1 MHERIDGQFV
11 VAMRGGVGVRSNNA
25 TEYCPLFAGGDSCR
39 GAALRPDRRR
49 TMERRVRMSKLSLAP
64 AGFAF

>member
-49 TMERRVRMSKLSLAP
+49 TMERRVRM
-64 AGFAF
+64 